1 MRILLKEQQRGNYA
15 NSSGKTVGA
24 ESLEET
30 MADENTARRKTVLK
44 VLFVTLIILDI
55 VAALNFAFDLA
66 TDEEITNNEDNKED
80 TNIKDISEHINTMD
94 ISENTQIK
102 EEKR

>member
-1 MRILLKEQQRGNYA
+1 
-15 NSSGKTVGA
+15 
-24 ESLEET
+24 
-30 MADENTARRKTVLK
+30 MADENNARRKTVLK

-55 VAALNFAFDLA
+55 VAVLHFAFDLA

-80 TNIKDISEHINTMD
+80 TNIKDKYEDINTMD
-94 ISENTQIK
+94 ILENTQIK